1 MRVRTP
7 HFRVTTIIPEDVQE
21 IDYVLVGRPQLLG
34 VSTTQ
39 NARLVTPIRVELHSP
54 AQTIEY
60 PRDAFVRVYE
70 RDGHKTLHLM
80 STHPHFGTTQ
90 SVG

>member
-1 MRVRTP
+1 MHIRTP
-7 HFRVTTIIPEDVQE
+7 YARVASIVPENVQE
-21 IDYVLVGRPQLLG
+21 LDYVLVGTPQLLG
-34 VSTTQ
+34 DFTTQ

-60 PRDAFVRVYE
+60 PRDAFVRVHE
-70 RDGHKTLHLM
+70 RDGYKTLHLM
-80 STHPHFGTTQ
+80 STRAHFGTTQ